1 MKNKW
6 FISKVSFYSEVS
18 LKNLSDTHIIIMY
31 YMSYNITSVTPIY
44 FRVFSLSVYYRENN
58 LGTHA
63 QSWDISLINQ
73 VIKFIWWK
81 EFWKQIWFYL
91 WVSEYQRIPGFNLS
105 RGLTLGIREFSY
117 EEFKK
122 NLKKKKKNSVSCW
135 YGKGIILMM

>member
-6 FISKVSFYSEVS
+6 FVSKVSFYSEVS
-18 LKNLSDTHIIIMY
+18 LKNLYQAHITIMY
-31 YMSYNITSVTPIY
+31 YMSYSITSVTPIY
-44 FRVFSLSVYYRENN
+44 FRVFFLSVYYRENN

-73 VIKFIWWK
+73 VIKFIWWT
-81 EFWKQIWFYL
+81 EFWKLIRFYL

-117 EEFKK
+117 EAFKK
-122 NLKKKKKNSVSCW
+122 NLKKKKKKQCKLLIW
-135 YGKGIILMM
+135 